1 MFIVHR
7 SSVDERLNEKGF
19 CRFEV
24 RNNWSNLDE
33 ITIDDELEALT

>member
-1 MFIVHR
+1 MIPKKLINF
-7 SSVDERLNEKGF
+7 LLLY

-24 RNNWSNLDE
+24 KNNWNDLDV